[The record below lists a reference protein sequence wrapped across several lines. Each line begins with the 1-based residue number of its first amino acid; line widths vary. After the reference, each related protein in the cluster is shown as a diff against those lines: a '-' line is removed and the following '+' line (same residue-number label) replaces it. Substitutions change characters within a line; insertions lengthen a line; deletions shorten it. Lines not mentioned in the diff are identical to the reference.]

1 MAAALSVARPLVRLR
16 GAWRVGYAAASKD
29 TRRDG
34 TAAPPA
40 APSAEAGR
48 KMEGDGFVI
57 GDGFVVGDGF
67 VIFDGFVIVDGFVIG
82 DVASIQWSEGMAIP
96 LSEDAGGGGVI
107 GGTVALTDAL
117 AVALRG

>member
-67 VIFDGFVIVDGFVIG
+67 VIFDGFVIG

>member
-34 TAAPPA
+34 TA